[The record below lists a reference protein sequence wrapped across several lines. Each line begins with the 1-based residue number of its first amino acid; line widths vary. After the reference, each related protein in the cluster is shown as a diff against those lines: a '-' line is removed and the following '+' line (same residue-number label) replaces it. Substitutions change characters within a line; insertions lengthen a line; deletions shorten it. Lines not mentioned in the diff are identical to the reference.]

1 MNTTHKLNAVNVPVC
16 YRCCRCQSPKMVVA
30 WELTGAKSNAVNPCR
45 YYCLDCA
52 KVKGFTPSDMLKGR
66 TLDEVGGLPKKCD
79 RPKRKYTKK
88 RSA

>member
-16 YRCCRCQSPKMVVA
+16 YRCCRCQSPKTVVA
-30 WELTGAKSNAVNPCR
+30 WELTGAKSKEINPCR
-45 YYCLDCA
+45 YFCLACA
-52 KVKGFTPSDMLKGR
+52 EAKGFTPDENLRGKSM
-66 TLDEVGGLPKKCD
+66 DEVEAILKKCD